1 MLIQEVSCSKLM
13 SQREEDLVSA
23 REEMSSTLE
32 LQPRSQVESQAIH
45 LDWGDVFEGAFS
57 EALKVRTHT
66 ASATRDNTES

>member
-45 LDWGDVFEGAFS
+45 LD
-57 EALKVRTHT
+57 
-66 ASATRDNTES
+66 